1 MSGLNETMGEE
12 NLTQCPVRSNV
23 QSMSVLAIFI
33 IFTALPLMLVCLRY
47 LEYRCQEDG
56 DSCEDEYCQSC
67 QPLLSVGK
75 GGVSSGGAPGVPG
88 WGPWQEGSR
97 GIP

>member
-1 MSGLNETMGEE
+1 MGEE

-23 QSMSVLAIFI
+23 RSMSVLAIFI

-56 DSCEDEYCQSC
+56 DSCEDEYCQAC